1 MSNLIPTKIITDE
14 GIIAIKNGIKP
25 NKSNLVPVERKPS
38 WLRVNLNTS
47 SKFKE
52 LKKIVHQKKLNIWD
66 IAAGIILIKE
76 AGGVVSPLDIKMIKN
91 HSIIASSEI
100 IYDDL
105 SNLLTN
111 F

>member
-52 LKKIVHQKKLNIWD
+52 LKKIVHQKKLNTVCEE
-66 IAAGIILIKE
+66 AMCPTLMNVGIT
-76 AGGVVSPLDIKMIKN
+76 AQQ
-91 HSIIASSEI
+91 
-100 IYDDL
+100 
-105 SNLLTN
+105 LLCCSALFVPEHVN
-111 F
+111 FVL